1 MEPLRFFAGAKPEF
15 CLALVVSLVVALLEP
30 PAARPAQEPLNSG
43 LDFPTEV
50 DLVVVDAVV
59 LDKQGL
65 PVTGLTADDFALSED
80 GQPQVIA
87 SFHRVEAQEAAASA
101 APGRP
106 SASVNTGSGP
116 TTTGS
121 FVIFYDDLNLD
132 PLMGAY
138 AREAVSEVLREN
150 VREGDVVTLI
160 ASSEGVSWSAR
171 MLAGRA
177 EMISL
182 VEKLGGRQMS
192 RAAPSRHRQSQVL
205 LESALVVQSDV
216 PGRKSLILVSGGF
229 PSDVARDSE
238 KRMLKAARVANA
250 AVYFVNARSLSGWN
264 PSYDV
269 SQRWG
274 NDPSTKY
281 VGSQRP
287 TSVGEHRRYK
297 SAALEILASQTG
309 GFTIKNSNDLAG
321 AVQRVFEENRNYYL
335 LGYKPSNTKRD
346 GRFRTIKLQVKRE
359 GLRVR
364 ARRGYYAPTADEPS
378 LKRP

>member
-1 MEPLRFFAGAKPEF
+1 MKSLRFFAGAKPELY
-15 CLALVVSLVVALLEP
+15 LALVVSLVVALLVP
-30 PAARPAQEPLNSG
+30 PAARPAQEPSDSG

-59 LDKQGL
+59 LDEQGL

-101 APGRP
+101 APGRR

-121 FVIFYDDLNLD
+121 FVIFYDDLNMD
-132 PLMGAY
+132 PRMGAY
-138 AREAVSEVLREN
+138 ARGAVSEVLREH
-150 VREGDVVTLI
+150 VREGDLLTLI
-160 ASSEGVSWSAR
+160 VSSEGVSWSAR

-177 EMISL
+177 EMLSL
-182 VEKLGGRQMS
+182 VERLGGRQMS
-192 RAAPSRHRQSQVL
+192 RAAPSRQRHTEAM
-205 LESALVVQSDV
+205 LESALIAQSDV
-216 PGRKSLILVSGGF
+216 PGRKSLVLVSGGF
-229 PSDVARDSE
+229 PSDLQRNSE
-238 KRMLKAARVANA
+238 KRMLRAARVANA
-250 AVYFVNARSLSGWN
+250 AVYFVDARAMSGWEG
-264 PSYDV
+264 V
-269 SQRWG
+269 FTAVEQWG
-274 NDPSTKY
+274 VDLSTEF
-281 VGSQRP
+281 VGQRP
-287 TSVGEHRRYK
+287 TSIGERRNYK
-297 SAALEILASQTG
+297 SAGPEVLASQTG

-346 GRFRTIKLQVKRE
+346 GRFRTIELQVKRE

-364 ARRGYYAPTADEPS
+364 ARTGYYAPTADEPP

>member
-1 MEPLRFFAGAKPEF
+1 MKSLRFFAGAKPELY
-15 CLALVVSLVVALLEP
+15 LALVVSLVVALLVP
-30 PAARPAQEPLNSG
+30 PAARPAQEPSDSG

-59 LDKQGL
+59 LDEQGL

-106 SASVNTGSGP
+106 SASVKTGTGP

-121 FVIFYDDLNLD
+121 FVIFYDDLNMD
-132 PLMGAY
+132 PRMGAY
-138 AREAVSEVLREN
+138 ARGAVSEVLREH
-150 VREGDVVTLI
+150 VREGDLLTLI
-160 ASSEGVSWSAR
+160 VSSEGVSWSAR

-177 EMISL
+177 EMLSL
-182 VEKLGGRQMS
+182 VERLGGRQMS
-192 RAAPSRHRQSQVL
+192 RAAPSRHRHTEAM
-205 LESALVVQSDV
+205 LESALIAQSDV

-229 PSDVARDSE
+229 PSDLQRNSE
-238 KRMLKAARVANA
+238 KRMLRAARVANA
-250 AVYFVNARSLSGWN
+250 AVYFVDARSLSEWN
-264 PSYDV
+264 PEV

-274 NDPSTKY
+274 NNPSRH
-281 VGSQRP
+281 RP
-287 TSVGEHRRYK
+287 MSKGELRNYK
-297 SAALEILASQTG
+297 SAGAEVLASQTG

-364 ARRGYYAPTADEPS
+364 ARTGYYAPTADEPP